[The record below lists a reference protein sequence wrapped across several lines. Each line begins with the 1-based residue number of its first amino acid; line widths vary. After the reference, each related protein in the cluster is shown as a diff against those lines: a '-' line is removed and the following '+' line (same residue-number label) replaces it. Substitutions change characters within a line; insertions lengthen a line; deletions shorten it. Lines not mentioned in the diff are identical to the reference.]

1 MRILI
6 VEDDITS
13 RILMKR
19 YLAAFG
25 ICDVATDGLEALES
39 FHRAHGEAAPYGLI
53 CLDIMMPKLDG
64 IATLR
69 AVRDYERCRGLD
81 EGGRVKVIM
90 TTALNDDMTIR
101 ESFEAGCEAY
111 VWKPIDVNRFTE
123 VLKELGMIPERQ
135 HHSEAGSGA

>member
-19 YLAAFG
+19 YLAVFG
-25 ICDVATDGLEALES
+25 MCDVATDGVEALEYFQKS
-39 FHRAHGEAAPYGLI
+39 HQDGSPYGLI

-69 AVRDYERCRGLD
+69 ALREFENRKCID
-81 EGGRVKVIM
+81 EHDRSLVIM
-90 TTALNDDMTIR
+90 TTALNDDLTIR
-101 ESFEAGCEAY
+101 ESYDAGCTAY

-123 VLKELGMIPERQ
+123 VLKEMGIIPVR
-135 HHSEAGSGA
+135 HHNSAAGNGA